1 MLRWKTNR
9 KKKPPRKAVL
19 FHEYQAST
27 GRSNKFVSLLAA
39 SLCFSFMITV
49 SERACLRAHL
59 FYYRPPMLRKRI
71 LVLLQTIPE
80 ASLTRY
86 GCVSA
91 NILNWGGS
99 TITSA
104 FWSPTATNVKHDC
117 VFPLSWKSAWN
128 HVCPFCFT
136 AANCDGAG
144 TVTAIFQEACL
155 ELTDLLVRVCLCTP
169 QLHLTVT
176 WVVWSH
182 GG

>member
-1 MLRWKTNR
+1 MLRWKKNLPE
-9 KKKPPRKAVL
+9 KQFYSMNIKPRLEDPINL
-19 FHEYQAST
+19 FHYLQHLSV
-27 GRSNKFVSLLAA
+27 FFLW
-39 SLCFSFMITV
+39 SLCQSVCVCVRIFLLQATN
-49 SERACLRAHL
+49 AK
-59 FYYRPPMLRKRI
+59 KRI
-71 LVLLQTIPE
+71 LVLLKTITE

-99 TITSA
+99 
-104 FWSPTATNVKHDC
+104 TATNVKHDC

-144 TVTAIFQEACL
+144 TVTAICQEACL
-155 ELTDLLVRVCLCTP
+155 ELTDLLVRVSVCLCTP